1 MSLVRYKL
9 DELAWSEILQKMN
22 KNASYEPF
30 QGHHWRLKCM
40 MDGGVPACTFMK
52 CRDGAL

>member
-22 KNASYEPF
+22 KNASYAVSRASLEV
-30 QGHHWRLKCM
+30 KCM
-40 MDGGVPACTFMK
+40 MDGASLHFYEV
-52 CRDGAL
+52 

>member
-22 KNASYEPF
+22 KNASYAVSRASLEV
-30 QGHHWRLKCM
+30 KVY
-40 MDGGVPACTFMK
+40 DGWG
-52 CRDGAL
+52 GASLHFYEV